1 MPRTLSPTLL
11 LVLTALFW
19 GGHWVVARAVYS
31 NASPVALSFWRWVTA
46 TVVLAP
52 FAIRPFLA
60 DAPRLRT
67 HWKALVV
74 ASLTGTG
81 LYNAV
86 GYVGIQYTA
95 ATNALLIQSV
105 TPALIPLFAF
115 ILVRERIGPAA
126 VAGFAVS
133 CAGVLAIA
141 SKLDLPALLA
151 LELNRGDLWL
161 FLNVSLWALYTVCL
175 RWKPK
180 NLHPLSFLLA
190 IMGLGVI
197 QLLPFYALDI
207 ANGGRLNV
215 GAPLVL
221 GVLYLGIFPSVLA
234 YIMWNR
240 AVADVGAARA
250 GPFIYLVPVFGTT
263 LAWVFLGERLHLYH
277 LVGVALIFAGIW
289 ISSRDRR
296 AARVGAA

>member
-1 MPRTLSPTLL
+1 M
-11 LVLTALFW
+11 LTALFW
-19 GGHWVVARAVYS
+19 GGHWVVARAVHLD
-31 NASPVALSFWRWVTA
+31 ASPVGLSFWRWVTA
-46 TVVLAP
+46 TLVLAP
-52 FAIRPFLA
+52 FALKPFLA
-60 DAPRLRT
+60 DRAKLRAQ
-67 HWKALVV
+67 WRPLAI

-126 VAGFAVS
+126 VAGFTVS

-141 SKLDLPALLA
+141 SQLRLSALLA
-151 LELNRGDLWL
+151 LELNPGDLWL

-175 RWKPK
+175 RWKPQD
-180 NLHPLSFLLA
+180 LHPLSFLLA
-190 IMGLGVI
+190 VMAMGVM
-197 QLLPFYALDI
+197 QLLPFYALDL
-207 ANGGRLNV
+207 ANGSRLSF

-240 AVADVGAARA
+240 AVAQVGAARA
-250 GPFIYLVPVFGTT
+250 GPYIYLVPVFGTA
-263 LAWVFLGERLHLYH
+263 LAWVFLGERLHLHH
-277 LVGVALIFAGIW
+277 LVGVVLIFAGIW
-289 ISSRDRR
+289 ISSRDRVR
-296 AARVGAA
+296 A

>member
-1 MPRTLSPTLL
+1 MPRALPPTLL

-19 GGHWVVARAVYS
+19 GGHWVVARAVYP
-31 NASPVALSFWRWVTA
+31 NASPIGLSFWRWVTA
-46 TVVLAP
+46 TAVLAP
-52 FAIRPFLA
+52 FAIGPFLA
-60 DAPRLRT
+60 DAPRLRA
-67 HWKALVV
+67 HWKALAL

-105 TPALIPLFAF
+105 TPVLIPLFAF
-115 ILVRERIGPAA
+115 VLVRERIGPAA
-126 VAGFAVS
+126 IAGFALS

-141 SKLDLPALLA
+141 SKLDLRALLA

-175 RWKPK
+175 RWKPQ

-207 ANGGRLNV
+207 AGGARLTV
-215 GAPLVL
+215 GVPLVS

-240 AVADVGAARA
+240 AVAEVGSGAAA
-250 GPFIYLVPVFGTT
+250 PFIYLVPVFGTA
-263 LAWVFLGERLHLYH
+263 LAWVFLDERLQLFH
-277 LVGVALIFAGIW
+277 LVGVVLIFSGIW
-289 ISSRDRR
+289 ISSRERR
-296 AARVGAA
+296 GA

>member
-1 MPRTLSPTLL
+1 M
-11 LVLTALFW
+11 LTALFW
-19 GGHWVVARAVYS
+19 GGHWVVARAVHLE
-31 NASPVALSFWRWVTA
+31 ASPVGLSFWRWVTA
-46 TVVLAP
+46 TLVLTP
-52 FAIRPFLA
+52 FALKPFLA
-60 DAPRLRT
+60 DRAKLRAQ
-67 HWKALVV
+67 WRPLAI

-141 SKLDLPALLA
+141 SKLQLSALLA
-151 LELNRGDLWL
+151 LELNPGDLWL
-161 FLNVSLWALYTVCL
+161 FLNVALWALYTVCL
-175 RWKPK
+175 RWKPQD
-180 NLHPLSFLLA
+180 LHPLSFLLA
-190 IMGLGVI
+190 VMTMGVL
-197 QLLPFYALDI
+197 QLLPFYALDL
-207 ANGGRLNV
+207 ANGSRLSF

-240 AVADVGAARA
+240 AVAQVGAARA
-250 GPFIYLVPVFGTT
+250 GPYIYLVPVFGTA
-263 LAWVFLGERLHLYH
+263 LAWVFLGERLHLHH
-277 LVGVALIFAGIW
+277 LVGVVLIFAGIW
-289 ISSRDRR
+289 ISSRDR
-296 AARVGAA
+296 VGA